1 GPRTTRA
8 ASRWKTRRVPAAD
21 PQPTE
26 TATDPLTTAA
36 APDGIVTTDVAV
48 VGLGAWGS
56 QALWRLAARG
66 VDAVGIE
73 QFAVGHALG
82 STHGRTRLF
91 RELCLEHPGLTPVA
105 VRARE
110 LWRELEQASGTEL
123 LTLTGGVMVGPRHG
137 RVVAGVL
144 AAGEAAGRDLEVLT
158 APEVRERFPVLATTA
173 DDHDGVLDPGAGI
186 ARPEAG
192 VRAAVDAA
200 RTAGARTVRARV
212 ESVEEESGG
221 VLVRL
226 AGGGAVRARQVV
238 LAAGAWTGA
247 LTGLPLQPRR
257 VPMFWFTGRERAAT
271 DPGGI
276 LDLARFPVVIR
287 ELDDGRCLWGHGSS
301 RPGQRDGFDVK
312 LGLDDDGSADLG
324 FSDAE
329 PDHLDRSIAP
339 GRDAA
344 ALGAAARLAYPAV
357 EPVPRSGVACMYT
370 RSPDGQFVVGRLPGR
385 ERVLVAGGDSGH
397 GHKHAPAV
405 GELLAQAVAGER
417 SFTDVDFMRPGR

>member
-1 GPRTTRA
+1 M
-8 ASRWKTRRVPAAD
+8 S
-21 PQPTE
+21 
-26 TATDPLTTAA
+26 
-36 APDGIVTTDVAV
+36 APDPHTTSSADAVDVAV

-66 VDAVGIE
+66 IDAVGIE

-82 STHGRTRLF
+82 STHGSTRLF

-110 LWRELEQASGTEL
+110 LWRELEQTSGTEL
-123 LTLTGGVMVGPRHG
+123 LMLTGGVMVGPLRG
-137 RVVAGVL
+137 RVVDGVL
-144 AAGEAAGRDLEVLT
+144 AAGAAAGRDLEVLT
-158 APEVRERFPVLATTA
+158 APELRERFPVLATTS
-173 DDHDGVLDPGAGI
+173 DDHVGVLDPGAGI

-192 VRAAVDAA
+192 VLAAVDAA
-200 RTAGARTVRARV
+200 RAAGARTLRARV
-212 ESVEEESGG
+212 EAVEDVPGG
-221 VLVRL
+221 VVVRL

-238 LAAGAWTGA
+238 LAAGAWAGA

-271 DPGGI
+271 SPGGV

-287 ELDDGRCLWGHGSS
+287 ELDDGRCLWGHGASGPG
-301 RPGQRDGFDVK
+301 RPGGFDVK
-312 LGLDDDGSADLG
+312 LGLDDDGSPDLG
-324 FSDAE
+324 FTDAD
-329 PDHLDRSIAP
+329 PDHLDRSIDL
-339 GRDAA
+339 GRDAG
-344 ALGAAARLAYPAV
+344 ALADAARVAYPDV
-357 EPVPRSGVACMYT
+357 EPVPRSGTACMYT

-405 GELLAQAVAGER
+405 GELLAQEVAGER
-417 SFTDVDFMRPGR
+417 PFTDVGFMHPGR